1 MKKSVRLILIVLFVG
16 VFCFLAACSS
26 SPSSSSSSS
35 KEEKVVSSAG
45 AINTVKAYGWTNQAI
60 ALELNFYNFYNP
72 KYGNC
77 SAILGTD
84 DDGNEAWCVTLHG
97 NMSGYKSSSSNE
109 LETKE
114 FVLTAYAYKDGS
126 VGDVKV
132 TRK

>member
-1 MKKSVRLILIVLFVG
+1 MKKAVRLILIVLFVG

-26 SPSSSSSSS
+26 SPSSSSSS

-45 AINTVKAYGWTNQAI
+45 AINTVKAHWWTNQEI
-60 ALELNFYNFYNP
+60 AFKLDFYNFYDP

-77 SAILGTD
+77 SATLGTD
-84 DDGNEAWCVTLHG
+84 ADGKEAWCVTLHG

-126 VGDVKV
+126 VRDFKV